1 MASYDWGELSTT
13 SSWDEPP
20 SAEIWFLGIC
30 WTFVDLALSDFW
42 WFWGASPYKPLTS
55 RPTTLGLSGKTKKLG
70 CCTQKWGD
78 SHKHLTSETAGN
90 LSKAESRQPF
100 HHFRDRFW
108 FTLGVGIGLFY
119 ISQKVWRCSTNSAP
133 PNTEIGRSTFMMS
146 WIRSCTWEKGWVC
159 SNERLRKDARY

>member
-1 MASYDWGELSTT
+1 MTGVSYPLLVAEMSHHLRKSDFLISVELSL
-13 SSWDEPP
+13 
-20 SAEIWFLGIC
+20 IWRC
-30 WTFVDLALSDFW
+30 
-42 WFWGASPYKPLTS
+42 LTS
-55 RPTTLGLSGKTKKLG
+55 GDSGVLPPTNRSLHGQQPWDCQAKPRSWAAAQ
-70 CCTQKWGD
+70 QKWGD

-100 HHFRDRFW
+100 HDFRDRFW
-108 FTLGVGIGLFY
+108 FTLGVGIGLLY
-119 ISQKVWRCSTNSAP
+119 ISQRVWRCSTNSAP